1 MSTQVKVAVIGA
13 IGLIAAAIV
22 TGFLTR
28 PSPDRPNPPAPPGQ
42 PDPVSVTIYDRLGET
57 QYSESLN
64 IKIDGKSEGD
74 LVIQDR
80 QRPEASLTVSLAPG
94 THTFE
99 IQGSTYALDQDGTY
113 QQYPV
118 TGEGT
123 IDIIKGDSEQSFQ
136 VTGTIT
142 PEVVV
147 ADLGRV

>member
-1 MSTQVKVAVIGA
+1 
-13 IGLIAAAIV
+13 
-22 TGFLTR
+22 
-28 PSPDRPNPPAPPGQ
+28 
-42 PDPVSVTIYDRLGET
+42 LGET

-99 IQGSTYALDQDGTY
+99 IQGSTYALAQDGTY

-142 PEVVV
+142 PEGVV

>member
-13 IGLIAAAIV
+13 IALVAAALV

-28 PSPDRPNPPAPPGQ
+28 PGSDRPDPPPPPGH
-42 PDPVSVTIYDRLGET
+42 PDPVSVTIYDRLGDT

-74 LVIQDR
+74 LIIQDR
-80 QRPEASLTVSLAPG
+80 QRPEASLSVSLAPG

-99 IQGSTYALDQDGTY
+99 IEGSTYALAQDGSLN
-113 QQYPV
+113 QYPV
-118 TGEGT
+118 IGEGT
-123 IDIIKGDSEQSFQ
+123 IDIIKGDSDQSFE

-142 PEVVV
+142 PDGVV